1 MQEDVHQ
8 CKKVDDDPHHREGG
22 AGLGKSTLA
31 RRPQNAPRPPSPV
44 GEAHLVMWEDAQVH

>member
-31 RRPQNAPRPPSPV
+31 RRPQNAPQPPSPV
-44 GEAHLVMWEDAQVH
+44 GEAHLVMWEDAQVR